1 MLYTDFT
8 EKLIG
13 LQDINVTNVE
23 ENGEETVIFIELK
36 RKMHSCICCGTA
48 TDTVHDYR
56 KQIIKDITA
65 FGKKTTLVLRKRRYR
80 CPNCG
85 KRFFEKRNAYGYR
98 NFKRFRNRVLH
109 MFYYKSLALNN
120 QAAA

>member
-1 MLYTDFT
+1 MNGGSNMLYTDFT

-36 RKMHSCICCGTA
+36 RKMHGCTCCGTA

-85 KRFFEKRNAYGYR
+85 KRFFEKNTFLPKYHRMTSR
-98 NFKRFRNRVLH
+98 
-109 MFYYKSLALNN
+109 LASHVIEK
-120 QAAA
+120 

>member
-13 LQDINVTNVE
+13 LQDISVTNVE

-85 KRFFEKRNAYGYR
+85 KRFFEEKYIFAQISQNDQSSRLAC
-98 NFKRFRNRVLH
+98 NREV
-109 MFYYKSLALNN
+109 K
-120 QAAA
+120 Q